1 MQRPDWL
8 VHQVSFVEGAR
19 SLNETE
25 LKKNL
30 EYFEVPST
38 SVEPIRTKLVMM
50 IFDEYANVLK
60 GMYSIR
66 FNGRSDLGGTSA
78 RPDLGRSDHGDAPAR
93 PARDPMSPLINSL
106 TTCQTNKIRKRKEG
120 GSKERGN
127 LLINF
132 LICCLMFITLLAV
145 RISGLP

>member
-1 MQRPDWL
+1 M
-8 VHQVSFVEGAR
+8 VEKISFGAR
-19 SLNETE
+19 SLNEEE

-30 EYFEVPST
+30 EYFKVPSA
-38 SVEPIRTKLVMM
+38 SVEPIRTKLAMM
-50 IFDEYANVLK
+50 IFDEYANILK

-106 TTCQTNKIRKRKEG
+106 TAWQPNKIRKRKER

-127 LLINF
+127 
-132 LICCLMFITLLAV
+132 
-145 RISGLP
+145 